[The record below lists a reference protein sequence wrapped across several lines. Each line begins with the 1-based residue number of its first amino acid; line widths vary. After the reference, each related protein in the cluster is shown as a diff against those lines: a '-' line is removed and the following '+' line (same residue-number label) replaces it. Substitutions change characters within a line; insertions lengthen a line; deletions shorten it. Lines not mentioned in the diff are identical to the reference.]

1 MATVVRLLAIYN
13 IPRVAINE
21 GIPNLKVINPLTKP
35 TMIPTINPK
44 KIANH
49 GGIP

>member
-1 MATVVRLLAIYN
+1 MK
-13 IPRVAINE
+13 E

-35 TMIPTINPK
+35 TIIPIVNPR
-44 KIANH
+44 KIANQ